1 MILRK
6 IEKSKMLLHLYAFTF
21 FSAPPP
27 PPPLPITFDTAHP
40 LRTNVSEKYLGVN
53 IDAAS
58 MAAGMDFSNPSLRN
72 LLKAMGPIKLR
83 IGGTSS
89 HGLVF
94 TNAPSPS
101 SCGPAVCASSC
112 CGAKTYRDEVFLST
126 TCIDSIGDF
135 LLATG
140 AELLFNLPP
149 TRLEPPSMSNNS
161 AWNSTNSE
169 ELLEHIG
176 KQPYAHLVTG
186 VEVGNEQPTITSGKQ
201 LGLDLLLAQALA
213 KKHGLDVQ
221 TVGPS
226 LPKRAPPPGWVDEYC
241 DATRGKLDLFA
252 VHQYSGVDCK

>member
-1 MILRK
+1 
-6 IEKSKMLLHLYAFTF
+6 MLLHLYAFTLL
-21 FSAPPP
+21 SAPPP

-112 CGAKTYRDEVFLST
+112 CGAKTYRDEVSLGCFSQQPPLT
-126 TCIDSIGDF
+126 LNEVD
-135 LLATG
+135 
-140 AELLFNLPP
+140 LPC
-149 TRLEPPSMSNNS
+149 PPFCFFIK
-161 AWNSTNSE
+161 T
-169 ELLEHIG
+169 
-176 KQPYAHLVTG
+176 
-186 VEVGNEQPTITSGKQ
+186 
-201 LGLDLLLAQALA
+201 
-213 KKHGLDVQ
+213 DV
-221 TVGPS
+221 
-226 LPKRAPPPGWVDEYC
+226 
-241 DATRGKLDLFA
+241 
-252 VHQYSGVDCK
+252 